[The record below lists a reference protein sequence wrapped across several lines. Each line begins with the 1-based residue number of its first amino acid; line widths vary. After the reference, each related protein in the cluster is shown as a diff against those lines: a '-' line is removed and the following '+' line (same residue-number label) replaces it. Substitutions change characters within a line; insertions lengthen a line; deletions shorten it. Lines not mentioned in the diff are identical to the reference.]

1 VSSTA
6 RTLLRA
12 VAVALVL
19 VAACLGLGGHPA
31 AGQQATG
38 TGASDADRARSLQA
52 QIAAETR
59 RIAATRRG
67 LEAAQA
73 RLSRIEAE
81 LAAHE
86 AEQRR
91 VGARIVAAR
100 ERIEYLENRMRR
112 SMRMLERNLVDAY
125 ENPPPDVVSVVLR
138 ARSFGDLLR
147 DAEFRRRV
155 AEQNAQVMDDARRD
169 RAEVVRETRRLVA
182 LQERLRRIADRIEA
196 RRNEAR
202 AVTEALIRVQRRQLA
217 RRAAAASRLRE
228 IRARI
233 AALEERRRREAE
245 RDAAARRRA
254 AAEGITLASGGVA
267 QAPPGAPEAVRR
279 VIAAGNAIAGLPY
292 IYGGGHGSFKAAGY
306 DCSGSISYALAA
318 AGLLS
323 APLDSTG
330 FMSWGEPGPGRW
342 ITVYA
347 NAGHAYMVVAG
358 WRFDTSA
365 LRGGGTRWTRT
376 PRSPAGFVARHPPG
390 L

>member
-1 VSSTA
+1 
-6 RTLLRA
+6 
-12 VAVALVL
+12 
-19 VAACLGLGGHPA
+19 
-31 AGQQATG
+31 
-38 TGASDADRARSLQA
+38 
-52 QIAAETR
+52 
-59 RIAATRRG
+59 
-67 LEAAQA
+67 
-73 RLSRIEAE
+73 
-81 LAAHE
+81 
-86 AEQRR
+86 
-91 VGARIVAAR
+91 
-100 ERIEYLENRMRR
+100 
-112 SMRMLERNLVDAY
+112 
-125 ENPPPDVVSVVLR
+125 
-138 ARSFGDLLR
+138 
-147 DAEFRRRV
+147 AEFRRRV

-202 AVTEALIRVQRRQLA
+202 AVTEALIRVQRRRLA

-254 AAEGITLASGGVA
+254 AAEGITLASGGIA

-358 WRFDTSA
+358 
-365 LRGGGTRWTRT
+365 
-376 PRSPAGFVARHPPG
+376 
-390 L
+390 